1 MDAEQLADLM
11 GEGLSEDRF
20 WKLRDYKLITE
31 CAHCKY
37 CVIPYLHKWCKTC
50 RRNDGRYGGEDKLWR
65 GTYSL
70 ANPFLCGNGTK
81 NYSW

>member
-31 CAHCKY
+31 CDHCKY
-37 CVIPYLHKWCKTC
+37 CVIPYLHKHSKTC
-50 RRNDGRYGGEDKLWR
+50 RLNDGRYSWDR

-81 NYSW
+81 KYDW